1 MDRNELVEL
10 VLARVVE
17 KLAQKSACQEGC
29 AVCAAPEPCK
39 PDDGRPGL
47 LVLTQEHGEDCHCV
61 LEDPRLQERYRTEC
75 ALLRGYEVDLD
86 DFEVVVVYE
95 FTNDVLCKLANGI
108 CDTPYTKLVQRA
120 LLSGKRVFV
129 PTEQM
134 EVMLTSCKLPAP
146 YYAMLQEK
154 LAMLT
159 ACGLTIRS
167 QQNLVGAI
175 LDGECCPCACAEP
188 AAPAVQPAPAPEP
201 APMSKELCLNKR
213 VITERDMTAA
223 DAEKVTCIHIG
234 EKSILTALAAEYA
247 KSKGIRLVRDAS

>member
-1 MDRNELVEL
+1 MDRNELVDL
-10 VLARVVE
+10 ILARVME
-17 KLAQKSACQEGC
+17 KMAQQSACPEG
-29 AVCAAPEPCK
+29 AAPDR

-61 LEDPRLQERYRTEC
+61 LEDPRLKERYRTEC
-75 ALLRGYEVDLD
+75 ALLRSYEVDLD
-86 DFEVVVVYE
+86 GFEVIVAYE

-108 CDTPYTKLVQRA
+108 CDTPYTKLLQSA

-129 PTEQM
+129 PTEQA

-167 QQNLVGAI
+167 RQDLVEAI
-175 LDGECCPCACAEP
+175 LDSGGCPCACAGP
-188 AAPAVQPAPAPEP
+188 AAPVSRPAA
-201 APMSKELCLNKR
+201 ASGELYLDKR
-213 VITERDMTAA
+213 VITERDMIAA
-223 DAEKVTCIHIG
+223 DAGKVACVHIG
-234 EKSILTALAAEYA
+234 EKSIVTALAAEYA
-247 KSKGIRLVRDAS
+247 GSKGIRLVRDAS